1 MSDSNSS
8 FNFLKDRSILSESL
22 RSFCLFIAK
31 NEQRKKKWS
40 VVSVSE
46 PESHI
51 GLRASLKL

>member
-8 FNFLKDRSILSESL
+8 FDFLKEGSILSKSL

-31 NEQRKKKWS
+31 NGQRKKKWS

-46 PESHI
+46 PQAHI
-51 GLRASLKL
+51 ELRASLKL